1 MALYEFVEDGI
12 QPIQKSS
19 FAERGIH
26 ESDIQRLLRD
36 QIEVISDR
44 TMVVAEEFGYWEASR
59 RRIDLLCI
67 DKEANLVVVELKR
80 TEDGGYMD
88 LQAIRYSA
96 MISTMTF
103 DQVVEAHKSFLSD
116 KNRDEDARQKL
127 LEFLGWNDPD
137 EESFAQDVRIVL
149 ASADFS
155 TELTSTVLWLNDKGM
170 DIRCVKMEP
179 YFDGQRILLDIQ
191 QVIPLP
197 EAEQFQVRV
206 RQKKQKEYQSRTS
219 SRDISKFTLRVK
231 ERDYPAMNK
240 RKLMLQLV
248 REIIEDGVKPK
259 DLMDDEELMKKVY
272 GKNLFIRFAGK
283 LDEEQFAAELMES
296 DTGGKIPKTGRF
308 FCKQDELFW
317 VDGMTYA
324 LTSQWGLETEK
335 VVDELALKYPRLEI
349 SLEKE

>member
-12 QPIQKSS
+12 RPIKKSS

-36 QIEVISDR
+36 QIEIISDH
-44 TMVVAEEFGYWEASR
+44 TMVVAEEFGDWDASR

-67 DKEANLVVVELKR
+67 DKKANLVVVELKR
-80 TEDGGYMD
+80 TEDGGHMD

-116 KNRDEDARQKL
+116 KNPDEDARQKL
-127 LEFLGWNDPD
+127 LEFLDGDDPD
-137 EESFAQDVRIVL
+137 EEPFIQDVRIVL

-179 YFDGQRILLDIQ
+179 YSDGRRTLLDIQ

-197 EAEQFQVRV
+197 ETEQFQVRV
-206 RQKKQKEYQSRTS
+206 REKKQKEYQSRTS
-219 SRDISKFTLRVK
+219 SRDASKFTLRFK
-231 ERDYPAMNK
+231 ERYYRNMNK
-240 RKLMLQLV
+240 RKLMLQLI
-248 REIIEDGVKPK
+248 RKIIEDGVKPK
-259 DLMDDEELMKKVY
+259 ELMENKELMKKVY
-272 GKNLFIRFAGK
+272 GKNLFIHFDGD
-283 LDEEQFAAELMES
+283 LDEEQFAAEVMKL
-296 DTGGKIPKTGRF
+296 DTGGKIPRTGRF

-317 VDGMTYA
+317 VDGVTYA
-324 LTSQWGLETEK
+324 LTNQWGLETEK
-335 VVDELALKYPRLEI
+335 VVDELASKYPQFDI